1 VQREGY
7 DLKTA
12 QERRGTM
19 MKQGCAALG
28 IFALLILGIAFALVI
43 SGMLGLLPLPQMG
56 GPEAT
61 ATSSATPTLE
71 ATPIGVNDVPTPLS
85 TALPPLSDTPVAT
98 SVETPPSPS
107 ATPVQAS
114 TLPSPGTS
122 FDYGI
127 QVHLFHLDAGYVCG
141 LVNNIHFRWIKHQVE
156 WKEYEPTK
164 GQYQWQAIDGIV
176 DVAHAARLNILLSV
190 VKAPAW
196 ARGGRVEEDGPPSNY
211 NDYGDFVGA
220 MAQRYCGK
228 VQAYEIW
235 NEQNLRREWNTGRAL
250 SAREY
255 VELLHVAYDRIKAV
269 CPSAIV
275 VSGGPTPVGY
285 TSDTAIDDFQY
296 LREMYQAGLP
306 NYCDA
311 VGIHPSGFNNPPDW
325 HYPPAYSEPGDST
338 SFRGNRQFYFLNTIE
353 GYYNIMA
360 EFGDGDRKLW
370 ATEFGW
376 ASIEN
381 LTDRPNEGYEYATD
395 NTELEQAGYLVD
407 ALRIAR
413 NKGYMGVMFIWNL
426 NFAAARGN
434 HDERAAFSIVKE
446 DWSERPAYQTLIVAR
461 ETGEL
466 P

>member
-1 VQREGY
+1 VQRVEY
-7 DLKTA
+7 DSKTA
-12 QERRGTM
+12 QERRATM
-19 MKQGCAALG
+19 RKQGCAALG
-28 IFALLILGIAFALVI
+28 ILALLICGLAIGLVV
-43 SGMLGLLPLPQMG
+43 SGMLGLLPQVG
-56 GPEAT
+56 GEEVT
-61 ATSSATPTLE
+61 AMPSPTPTFEATPTRV
-71 ATPIGVNDVPTPLS
+71 TYIPTPTLA
-85 TALPPLSDTPVAT
+85 TMTTPTETPAAI
-98 SVETPPSPS
+98 SVETPSSPS
-107 ATPVQAS
+107 ATPVQS
-114 TLPSPGTS
+114 PTPPSPGTG

-127 QVHLFHLDAGYVCG
+127 QVHLFHLDAGYVSE
-141 LVNNIHFRWIKHQVE
+141 LVKNMHFGWIKHQIE
-156 WKEYEPTK
+156 WKEYEPSK

-176 DVAHAARLNILLSV
+176 DVTHAAGLNLLFSV

-196 ARGGRVEEDGPPSNY
+196 ARGGRVQEDGPPVDY
-211 NDYGDFVGA
+211 NDYGNFVGA

-235 NEQNLRREWNTGRAL
+235 NEQNLRREWNTGRRL

-325 HYPPAYSEPGDST
+325 HFPPAYSEEGDST

-353 GYYNIMA
+353 GYHNIMA
-360 EFGDGDRKLW
+360 EFGDGGRKLW

-381 LTDRPNEGYEYATD
+381 LTDRPNAGYEYAAD
-395 NTELEQAGYLVD
+395 NTEMEQADYLLE
-407 ALRIAR
+407 ALQIAR

-434 HDERAAFSIVKE
+434 HDERAAFSILRG
-446 DWSERPAYQTLIVAR
+446 DWSERPAYQTLMVAR
-461 ETGEL
+461 TSGEL